1 MSTQNKPDSKNWT
14 PVTKTAPQ
22 LKKGVELDL
31 KKSNQYEIVVSIKKD
46 FLFSF

>member
-14 PVTKTAPQ
+14 HLAQTAPQ

-31 KKSNQYEIVVSIKKD
+31 KKSNQYEIIVSIKKD